1 MPLLILPAVWGVLG
15 WRQRWIAD
23 DGLIVARTVREIL
36 AGNGPVFNPGERV
49 ESDTSVLWTWLL
61 ALLTWASRLD
71 LDTVIIGSGL
81 LLAPL
86 GLLLALLGARELH
99 RRHSPDQAL
108 LPVGALVVVALPPF
122 WDFVTSGLEDSLI
135 FCWLGLCWWLLAG
148 LRPDSRRRARWLAF
162 VAGLGWLVR
171 PDMAIG
177 TVGFLA
183 ALWYIARPAWRRLA
197 VLAAAAGAVPLAYQV
212 FRMGYYGLLVP
223 NTAVAKDASHERFHQ
238 GFVYLAD
245 FASPYHLWIPL
256 AVLLVLFLFT
266 AGHLSR
272 ADAVRCAAAAG
283 SGLLMALYVIAIG
296 GDFMHARM
304 LLPPTFALLLPVMLV
319 PVPLPKRTGGL
330 THVSLCLLVATIG
343 VWAVG
348 AGLKWRDP
356 VPPGSVPENGI
367 ANERGYWAVF
377 TQQRY
382 PDSAADYVLAGMGSA
397 NAPGSLEWLITQ
409 DARSGRTQLFYYPGD
424 RPSYVSV
431 PLSQPGY
438 RVALAFYHL
447 GTGGAG
453 VPLDGL
459 AVDQYGLAYA
469 LGSHLAGDPN
479 GRPGHTKWAGPAWT
493 VAQYSNVTEAPGIP
507 AAQLAAARKALSC
520 GPLAEL
526 DQATEA
532 PLTAGRFV
540 SNLFHSLTLTTFRF
554 SPDPVT
560 AERELC
566 RLGHHP
572 PARRGIGSP
581 NVKRQIRPCDRLLR
595 GLGVLCQPVMF
606 CQRCSDVTARGHRRA
621 QCSLWT

>member
-49 ESDTSVLWTWLL
+49 EVDTSAAWTWLL

-71 LDTVIIGSGL
+71 VDTVIIGCGL

-86 GLLLALLGARELH
+86 GLLFALLGARELH
-99 RRHSPDQAL
+99 RWRSPDQVMVPA
-108 LPVGALVVVALPPF
+108 GALVVVALPPF

-148 LRPDSRRRARWLAF
+148 LRPDARRRACWLAF

-171 PDMAIG
+171 PDMGIG

-197 VLAAAAGAVPLAYQV
+197 VLAAVAGAVPLAYQV

-223 NTAVAKDASHERFHQ
+223 NTAVAKDASSTRFHQ
-238 GFVYLAD
+238 GFAYLAD

-256 AVLLVLFLFT
+256 AVLLVLFLLA

-304 LLPPTFALLLPVMLV
+304 LLPATFALLLPAMLV
-319 PVPLPKRTGGL
+319 PVPVPKRAGGL
-330 THVSLCLLVATIG
+330 ANASLCLLAATIG
-343 VWAVG
+343 VWALG
-348 AGLKWRDP
+348 AGLRWRDP
-356 VPPGSVPENGI
+356 TPLGIIPQSGI
-367 ANERGYWAVF
+367 ANERGWWSVH
-377 TQQRY
+377 TGQRN
-382 PDSAADYVLAGMGSA
+382 PDNAAEYVLAIMGSA
-397 NAPGSLEWLITQ
+397 NAPGNLEWAISR
-409 DARSGRTQLFYYPGD
+409 DARSGRAVLFYQGTTSPG
-424 RPSYVSV
+424 VFSV
-431 PLSQPGY
+431 PLNRPWYS
-438 RVALAFYHL
+438 VAVTVTIL
-447 GTGGAG
+447 GAGGAG
-453 VPLDGL
+453 TPLDGL
-459 AVDQYGLAYA
+459 VVDQHGLSYA
-469 LGSHLAGDPN
+469 LGSHLVGDPN
-479 GRPGHTKWAGPAWT
+479 GRPGHAKWASPAWI
-493 VAQYSNVTEAPGIP
+493 VAEYSNVTEAPGIP
-507 AAQLAAARKALSC
+507 PAQLAAARKALSC

-526 DQATEA
+526 DQATQA

-566 RLGHHP
+566 RLGRYP
-572 PARRGIGSP
+572 PGAPRMVAERVARTR
-581 NVKRQIRPCDRLLR
+581 KRQIRPCDRVITR
-595 GLGVLCQPVMF
+595 V
-606 CQRCSDVTARGHRRA
+606 
-621 QCSLWT
+621 